1 MAFDSLPPP
10 VPVAVAVAVDNGGVG
25 GIPMATAT
33 ATRPSLSRGQ
43 GSRGSIY
50 RLPSSRRAGEFAIIP
65 ERQIQQLVE
74 QGYTRG
80 HAASLAR
87 TIRNFPLR
95 IWVVDNSG
103 SMQHTDGHRFVET
116 KSLWGNSNKR
126 DVKVVGC
133 SRWNELKD
141 CIEYHTRLAAAL
153 EAPTSFRMLNDPGV
167 GHNCQQFGKAE
178 ESLDETVLQQQI
190 DRAITI
196 MKTTQP
202 AGVTPLIQHI
212 EEIRRDVVDLA
223 PILREDGCRVAIILA
238 TDGLPTDECGYGG
251 PIVNQKFVETLRLL
265 EGLPVWL
272 VIRLCTDEEAVVN
285 FYNNLDSQLELSLE
299 VLDDFLEESK
309 EVYQHN
315 PWLNYALPLHR
326 LREMGYHDRVFDL
339 LDERPFTTEEL
350 REFCSVLLLEPSVTS
365 AAAEK
370 DLPDPSADWATFY
383 RTVKALL
390 GNQPNQW
397 NPITKKVSP
406 WIDLKS
412 LDKIYG
418 QKRWFSVW

>member
-33 ATRPSLSRGQ
+33 ATRPSLSRGE

-116 KSLWGNSNKR
+116 KSLWGNTNKR

-141 CIEYHTRLAAAL
+141 CIEYHAQMAAAL
-153 EAPTSFRMLNDPGV
+153 EAPTTFRMLNDPGV
-167 GHNCQQFGKAE
+167 AQN
-178 ESLDETVLQQQI
+178 
-190 DRAITI
+190 
-196 MKTTQP
+196 
-202 AGVTPLIQHI
+202 
-212 EEIRRDVVDLA
+212 
-223 PILREDGCRVAIILA
+223 
-238 TDGLPTDECGYGG
+238 
-251 PIVNQKFVETLRLL
+251 
-265 EGLPVWL
+265 L
-272 VIRLCTDEEAVVN
+272 V
-285 FYNNLDSQLELSLE
+285 
-299 VLDDFLEESK
+299 
-309 EVYQHN
+309 
-315 PWLNYALPLHR
+315 
-326 LREMGYHDRVFDL
+326 
-339 LDERPFTTEEL
+339 
-350 REFCSVLLLEPSVTS
+350 
-365 AAAEK
+365 
-370 DLPDPSADWATFY
+370 
-383 RTVKALL
+383 
-390 GNQPNQW
+390 
-397 NPITKKVSP
+397 
-406 WIDLKS
+406 
-412 LDKIYG
+412 
-418 QKRWFSVW
+418 